1 MQRRD
6 RSPMSFEAWII
17 ATGVLVGVSCALIGT
32 FLVLRRMAM
41 LADAISHTVLLGIVS
56 AFLVTGSLDGIPMF
70 IGAAVSGLLTA
81 FLVQL
86 LHSKGVQSDAAIGVV
101 FTSLFAVGVILLSV
115 YGANV
120 HLDIEHSLMGEIAF
134 VPWNTITVF
143 GVDIGPK
150 AFWMLASVLVLN
162 VLLIGMC
169 YKEFKIASF
178 DPQMALALGI
188 PVLLIHYVQM
198 GMLSLT
204 TVASFDSVGAVL
216 VVAMLIVPP
225 AAAHLL
231 TDRLLSML
239 ILSALIGGLSAVAG
253 YFFATWLNVS
263 ISGAMAAMTGVC
275 YAGAFLFSP
284 LNGVVTRKLRT
295 LNMQKERAG

>member
-1 MQRRD
+1 
-6 RSPMSFEAWII
+6 
-17 ATGVLVGVSCALIGT
+17 
-32 FLVLRRMAM
+32 M
-41 LADAISHTVLLGIVS
+41 LADAISHTVLLGIVG
-56 AFLVTGSLDGIPMF
+56 AFLVTKSLDGIPMF

-86 LHSKGVQSDAAIGVV
+86 FHSKGVQSDAAIGVV

-134 VPWNTITVF
+134 VPWNTVTIF

-150 AFWMLASVLVLN
+150 AFWMLVA
-162 VLLIGMC
+162 VLLFNITMVSVC
-169 YKEFKIASF
+169 YKEFKIAAF
-178 DPQMALALGI
+178 DPQMALAIGI
-188 PVLLIHYVQM
+188 PVMLIHYLQM

-204 TVASFDSVGAVL
+204 TVASFDSVGAIL

-231 TDRLLSML
+231 TDRLLYML
-239 ILSALIGGLSAVAG
+239 IISAVIGGLSALLG
-253 YFFATWLNVS
+253 YICATWLNVS
-263 ISGAMAAMTGVC
+263 ISGAMAAMTGVF

-284 LNGVVTRKLRT
+284 SNGVMTKKMKT
-295 LNMQKERAG
+295 LKTQKERAV

>member
-1 MQRRD
+1 
-6 RSPMSFEAWII
+6 MSFEAWII
-17 ATGVLVGVSCALIGT
+17 ATGILVGVSCALIGT

-41 LADAISHTVLLGIVS
+41 LADAISHTVLLGIVG
-56 AFLVTGSLDGIPMF
+56 AFLVTKSLDGIPMF

-134 VPWNTITVF
+134 VPWNTVTIF

-150 AFWMLASVLVLN
+150 AFWMLVA
-162 VLLIGMC
+162 VLLFNITMVSVC

-178 DPQMALALGI
+178 DPQMALAIGI
-188 PVLLIHYVQM
+188 PVMLIHYLQM

-204 TVASFDSVGAVL
+204 TVASFDSVGAIL

-225 AAAHLL
+225 AAADLL
-231 TDRLLSML
+231 TDRLLYML
-239 ILSALIGGLSAVAG
+239 IISAVIGGLSALLG
-253 YFFATWLNVS
+253 YICATWLNVS
-263 ISGAMAAMTGVC
+263 ISGAMAAMTGVF

-284 LNGVVTRKLRT
+284 SNGVMTKKIRT
-295 LNMQKERAG
+295 LKAQKERAV

>member
-1 MQRRD
+1 
-6 RSPMSFEAWII
+6 MSFEAWII
-17 ATGVLVGVSCALIGT
+17 VTGILVGVSCALIGT

-41 LADAISHTVLLGIVS
+41 LADAISHTVLLGIVG
-56 AFLVTGSLDGIPMF
+56 AFLVTKTLDGIPMF

-150 AFWMLASVLVLN
+150 AFWMLVV
-162 VLLIGMC
+162 VLLFNITMVSVC
-169 YKEFKIASF
+169 YKEFKISSF

-188 PVLLIHYVQM
+188 PVMLIHYLQM

-204 TVASFDSVGAVL
+204 TVASFDSVGAIL

-231 TDRLLSML
+231 TDRLLYML
-239 ILSALIGGLSAVAG
+239 IISAVIGGLSALLG
-253 YFFATWLNVS
+253 YICATWLNVS
-263 ISGAMAAMTGVC
+263 ISGAMAAMTGVF

-284 LNGVVTRKLRT
+284 SNGVMTKKIRMLKT
-295 LNMQKERAG
+295 EKERAV

>member
-1 MQRRD
+1 
-6 RSPMSFEAWII
+6 MSFEAWII
-17 ATGVLVGVSCALIGT
+17 VTGILVGVSCALIGT

-41 LADAISHTVLLGIVS
+41 LADAISHTVLLGIVG
-56 AFLVTGSLDGIPMF
+56 AFLVTKSLDGIPMF

-150 AFWMLASVLVLN
+150 AFWMLVV
-162 VLLIGMC
+162 VLLFNITMVSVC
-169 YKEFKIASF
+169 YKEFKISSF
-178 DPQMALALGI
+178 DPQMALAIGI
-188 PVLLIHYVQM
+188 PVMLIHYLQM

-204 TVASFDSVGAVL
+204 TVASFDSVGAIL

-231 TDRLLSML
+231 TDRLLYML
-239 ILSALIGGLSAVAG
+239 IISAVIGGLSALLG
-253 YFFATWLNVS
+253 YICATWLNVS
-263 ISGAMAAMTGVC
+263 ISGAMAAMTGVF
-275 YAGAFLFSP
+275 YAGAFLFSSS
-284 LNGVVTRKLRT
+284 NGVMTKKIRMLKT
-295 LNMQKERAG
+295 EKERAV

>member
-1 MQRRD
+1 
-6 RSPMSFEAWII
+6 MSFEAWII
-17 ATGVLVGVSCALIGT
+17 ATGVLVGVSCGLIGT

-41 LADAISHTVLLGIVS
+41 LADAISHTVLLGIVG

-162 VLLIGMC
+162 VLLISVC

-231 TDRLLSML
+231 TDRLLYML
-239 ILSALIGGLSAVAG
+239 ILSAVIGGLSAVMG

-275 YAGAFLFSP
+275 YTGALLFSP
-284 LNGVVTRKLRT
+284 ANGVMAKKLRT
-295 LNMQKERAG
+295 LNMRKERAG